1 MKDVLK
7 GELMQ
12 KFNNCIFLLNF
23 VNFMEK
29 ESSGRYLIIFYEV
42 MKLQSFESHVSDLI
56 FWNSHNIFT
65 LVFFMLLLFLWR
77 KNLLHQRKVLQRF
90 WSFLRRH
97 EVYPVI
103 HVREVISVNENIWHG
118 NCGFHVNFLSFRLI
132 AFCFTI
138 KSIILSKRCYFRLY
152 SPFKAPS
159 NTFII

>member
-90 WSFLRRH
+90 
-97 EVYPVI
+97 
-103 HVREVISVNENIWHG
+103 
-118 NCGFHVNFLSFRLI
+118 
-132 AFCFTI
+132 
-138 KSIILSKRCYFRLY
+138 
-152 SPFKAPS
+152 
-159 NTFII
+159 